1 MAQFSEGVWVQY
13 KHHIGIISFLCETSL
28 SIKVHEFPGEPIR
41 DVIVVVSR
49 SDWKNIKLIKESD
62 K

>member
-1 MAQFSEGVWVQY
+1 MAQFSQGVRVRY

-41 DVIVVVSR
+41 DVMIVVSR
-49 SDWKNIKLIKESD
+49 SDWENIKLIKESE